1 MKRLV
6 PILGLSLLLM
16 VVHTYPVQGGEP
28 TGKIGPRNPT
38 MYRCVDK
45 DDPRVIKVDRM
56 AVEPIKEIA
65 DNDPS
70 TLDSNCF
77 VTTVSDFGFDTKDAA
92 LFKGYLN
99 ELEDYC
105 KDQEG
110 EGEDFILVPIEDTR
124 IEGYVYEFHPDVN
137 NPGQWFPVPSR
148 DVHVTAKGITFDI
161 FWGTDEDG
169 YYYFPNGFGAGPII
183 LSMKLP
189 PDAHPINPNVVI
201 NSTGL
206 EETWTVFLG
215 FYRGDEAPPD
225 VTQLQAPN
233 GSFLPFTTLEDL
245 QTLSRCGYMDLPD
258 VAKEILPEVAP
269 PGSAEES
276 TIQIPNVGGTLPP
289 DKSATIIALAVILA
303 IALPIAGIL
312 KVRRKE

>member
-1 MKRLV
+1 L
-6 PILGLSLLLM
+6 PDDDE
-16 VVHTYPVQGGEP
+16 EP

-45 DDPRVIKVDRM
+45 DDPRVIKVDRLQ
-56 AVEPIKEIA
+56 VEPIKEIA
-65 DNDPS
+65 NNDPS

-77 VTTVSDFGFDTKDAA
+77 VTTVSDFGFDTKVAP
-92 LFKGYLN
+92 LFEGHLD
-99 ELEDYC
+99 ELERYC
-105 KDQEG
+105 RDQEG
-110 EGEDFILVPIEDTR
+110 EGEEYKLVPIEDTR
-124 IEGYVYEFHPDVN
+124 IEGYVYEFHPDIN
-137 NPGQWFPVPSR
+137 NPGHWFPVPSR

-183 LSMKLP
+183 VSMKLP
-189 PDAHPINPNVVI
+189 YDAHPINPHVVI

-225 VTQLQAPN
+225 VTQLRTPN
-233 GSFLPFTTLEDL
+233 GNFLPFTTLEDL
-245 QTLSRCGYMDLPD
+245 KTLSRCGYMDLPD
-258 VAKEILPEVAP
+258 VAKEVLPDVP
-269 PGSAEES
+269 PPETAGTD
-276 TIQIPNVGGTLPP
+276 TIQIPDVGGTLPQDRP
-289 DKSATIIALAVILA
+289 VTIMILAVILA

-312 KVRRKE
+312 KLRRKA